1 MANKVTANYIN
12 AQGITA
18 TSIKVLDDHN
28 NTLFEAGGAPDT
40 DEDGNI
46 ILDEKGQPTIKDGV
60 VTVAGWKATKESFV
74 GGDEETGT
82 YTKIQI
88 PNADTNAAN
97 SLKPPKDLF
106 ELKVLTGKADDTG
119 STPGS
124 TLLKHYSL
132 VPEEQIKLRKNDESN
147 PLLERDNYYAWDIIP
162 KSDNDAGTSNPPPH
176 LAIIRLKYTNNTPLY
191 NFNIYLSGLFNTVPV
206 NGKETS
212 VNFIAATDIF
222 NEYKLTESGYI
233 DKDGNIDE
241 SKLLEILCYTGDSEG
256 KLNPP
261 PSKLN
266 PRYVLTMDN
275 TSLFYTGKVNYVYPQ
290 INKGD

>member
-18 TSIKVLDDHN
+18 TSIKVLDDSLKP
-28 NTLFEAGGAPDT
+28 LFEAGGTPDR

-46 ILDEKGQPTIKDGV
+46 KLDEKGQPTIKNGAV
-60 VTVAGWKATKESFV
+60 KVAGWKATKESFV

-106 ELKVLTGKADDTG
+106 DIEVLTKVTDSNGD
-119 STPGS
+119 P
-124 TLLKHYSL
+124 LLTDYSL
-132 VPEEQIKLRKNDESN
+132 VPEGQIKLRKNDESN
-147 PLLERDNYYAWDIIP
+147 PLLERDNYYAWDIVP
-162 KSDNDAGTSNPPPH
+162 KSDNDASTSNPPPH

-241 SKLLEILCYTGDSEG
+241 SKLLEVLCYTNYSNG
-256 KLNPP
+256 K
-261 PSKLN
+261 
-266 PRYVLTMDN
+266 
-275 TSLFYTGKVNYVYPQ
+275 
-290 INKGD
+290 